1 MARKNTV
8 KQARLDE
15 RAAQIQSQVAAER
28 RRTQVIIAVF
38 ALLVIGGAGLLYFLT
53 NPPSFLGGGNSA
65 GGGTSASMGVTN
77 GVGVGKPVGAAQAI
91 TDEGRG
97 HVVRPA
103 RVTYKHQPPSSGMH
117 YNDQNAPYKPW
128 GVAPSELFPEEFVHN
143 LEHGGI
149 VLLYRCSGTE
159 CDAANTA
166 AQALFTSLPKEAQ
179 FHEVKLLAVPYQAM
193 APRAALLAWGHEED
207 FTGMPNLAEATTF
220 YNQFVDKGPE
230 AIG

>member
-1 MARKNTV
+1 MAKKNTI

-15 RAAQIQSQVAAER
+15 RAAQIQTQVAAER

-38 ALLVIGGAGLLYFLT
+38 AVIVVGGAGLLYFLT
-53 NPPSFLGGGNSA
+53 NPPSFGGGS
-65 GGGTSASMGVTN
+65 TSGSSTTSVSMGVRN
-77 GVGVGKPVGAAQAI
+77 GVGVGKSLGAAHAV

-103 RVTYKHQPPSSGMH
+103 RVTYNHQPPSSGMH
-117 YNDQNAPYKPW
+117 YNDQGAPHKPW
-128 GVAPSELFPEEFVHN
+128 GAVQSELLPEEFVHN

-149 VLLYRCSGTE
+149 DLVYRCSGTE

-166 AQALFTSLPKEAQ
+166 AQALFAALPKEAQ
-179 FHEVKLLAVPYQAM
+179 FQEVKLLALPYQAM
-193 APRAALLAWGHEED
+193 TPRVALLAWGNEQD
-207 FTGMPNLAEATTF
+207 FDGMPTVADATAF

-230 AIG
+230 ATP